1 MLINLTPH
9 TIDVF
14 RREDVVPDFGRGFK
28 LAAQNVEPAFII
40 PSHGIARV
48 ATAETDDGDVGGVPV
63 LKQEYGAIM
72 GLPKPRKGVYYIVSG
87 LTAQA
92 ARAQGRTTDD
102 LLLTTRLVRNDS
114 GTIVGCAAFARP

>member
-28 LAAQNVEPAFII
+28 LAAQNVEPACII

-48 ATAETDDGDVGGVPV
+48 ATAETEDGEISGVPV
-63 LKQEYGAIM
+63 LKQEYGSIV
-72 GLPKPRKGVYYIVSG
+72 GLPKPRRGVYYIVSG

-92 ARAQGRTTDD
+92 ARAQGRTVED

>member
-28 LAAQNVEPAFII
+28 IASQGVVPAMII
-40 PSHGIARV
+40 PSSGIARV
-48 ATAETDDGDVGGVPV
+48 ATAETDDGEIGGVPV
-63 LKQEYGAIM
+63 LKQEYGAIA
-72 GLPKPRKGVYYIVSG
+72 GLPKPRKGVFYIVSG

-92 ARAQGRTTDD
+92 ARAQGRSTDD
-102 LLLTTRLVRNDS
+102 LLLTTRLVRNES
-114 GTIVGCAAFARP
+114 GSIVGCAAFARP